1 MTLPSNNDTRH
12 FKNEISSYRT
22 KLAKRIKLEGNWEV
36 GLCSISFT
44 NSWINIPK
52 DEFIN
57 IHFYNEPVEQVILPK
72 GLYTNISNLL
82 KPLNSILKAKHV
94 QLQKKSTEY
103 DVPTF
108 SDKNKTSLT
117 LTLAIYKNLLVFPEM
132 SKDLCNIL
140 GFSKET
146 LDLLRITT
154 FAKYKNKLLRNPF
167 YDPSHTNKEQ
177 TIEAEH
183 RPEIFGKF
191 HTMFLYCDLIES
203 VFYGEK
209 FVPLLRFIEIPSNST
224 YGAQVVSNYPECSYI
239 PLQRKEFDSVEITI
253 KDEDGEYFPFQH
265 GRVIVLL
272 HFRKNYNKTY
282 CFQ

>member
-1 MTLPSNNDTRH
+1 MDNFYMTLPSNNNSRY
-12 FKNEISSYRT
+12 FENQISNYRT
-22 KLAKRIKLEGNWEV
+22 KLAKRIKLDGDWEV

-52 DEFIN
+52 DEIIN
-57 IHFYNEPVEQVILPK
+57 IHFYNEPIEKVILPK
-72 GLYTNISNLL
+72 GLYTNISNIL
-82 KPLNSILKAKHV
+82 KPLNGVLKAKHI

-117 LTLAIYKNLLVFPEM
+117 LTLALYKNLLVFPEM

-140 GFSKET
+140 GFDKEA
-146 LDLLRITT
+146 LDSLRVIT
-154 FAKYKNKLLRNPF
+154 FANYKSKLKRNPF
-167 YDPSHTNKEQ
+167 YDPSHSKAEQ
-177 TIEAEH
+177 TLEAEH

-209 FVPLLRFIEIPSNST
+209 IAPLLRFIEIPSTSS
-224 YGAQVVSNYPECSYI
+224 YGAQIVSNYSECSYI
-239 PLQRKEFDSVEITI
+239 PVQRKEFDSVEIAI
-253 KDEDGEYFPFQH
+253 KDEDGELFPFQH

-272 HFRKNYNKTY
+272 HFRKKR
-282 CFQ
+282 